1 MIVVTKMLMI
11 SAARMA
17 RNARVC
23 VLTPGRQAKPHQQ
36 VRECGTTTRKL
47 LELAGWLLQNQVTHL
62 GRESPGV
69 SGKPIWNIGE
79 AAGFTLTLA
88 QAQHVKNVP
97 GQKTET
103 ADGVWLAQRLRHG
116 LLPASFVPAAS
127 LRELRRS
134 ACPMGDGMTGILG
147 RRPRQNEKARE
158 VSRAL
163 TPSRARPTACA
174 RRS

>member
-1 MIVVTKMLMI
+1 MDVLYPYCAGIDVHKKSL
-11 SAARMA
+11 S
-17 RNARVC
+17 VC
-23 VLTPGRQAKPHQQ
+23 LLTPGRQAKPHQQ

-116 LLPASFVPAAS
+116 WLPASFVPAAAR
-127 LRELRRS
+127 RELRDLRR
-134 ACPMGDGMTGILG
+134 ARVHLG
-147 RRPRQNEKARE
+147 RE
-158 VSRAL
+158 
-163 TPSRARPTACA
+163 
-174 RRS
+174 